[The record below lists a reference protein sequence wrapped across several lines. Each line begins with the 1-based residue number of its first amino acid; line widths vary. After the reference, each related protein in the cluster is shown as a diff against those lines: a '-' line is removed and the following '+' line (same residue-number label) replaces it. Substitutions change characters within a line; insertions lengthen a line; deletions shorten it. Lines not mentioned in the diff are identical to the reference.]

1 MSLKSAA
8 VTVLCAMAAA
18 VAGCTAQ
25 DSVTS
30 LPGQAPNAAV
40 PGPLATPAASTAPAT
55 TAPKRGP
62 VAADSTERITVDVG
76 GRERSFV
83 LSVPDGYTNH
93 NPWPVVLA
101 FHGWKEKA
109 EWMHD
114 YTGLD
119 TAAAVVVYAEGV
131 DQAWS
136 PAPYATT
143 SVAEDI
149 AYVEA
154 VLTWVREH
162 YLIDD
167 ASVNAV
173 GLSNGGGFATLLGCR
188 VPEQI
193 AAVATIS
200 AAYYQDVHHDC
211 AEVPV
216 PHLDVHGTA
225 DSVIEYYGGT
235 RHDTVYSSVPEVLAA
250 AAERNGC
257 DEGAEIMRE
266 STEVLEF
273 RWPGCEAGLQ
283 HIRVGGGGHTWPGGR
298 EDPNVSVP
306 EDFATYRV
314 LEFFGVGWRM

>member
-1 MSLKSAA
+1 MRKKIAA
-8 VTVLCAMAAA
+8 AAVLCAGLMAAA
-18 VAGCTAQ
+18 GCAPP
-25 DSVTS
+25 DSVGT
-30 LPGQAPNAAV
+30 LPEQAVNPAV
-40 PGPLATPAASTAPAT
+40 PGPLATPAASTVPAT
-55 TAPKRGP
+55 TAPGTGP
-62 VAADSTERITVDVG
+62 VAANDTERITLEVG
-76 GRERSFV
+76 GRERSFL

-93 NPWPVVLA
+93 SRWPVVLA

-119 TAAAVVVYAEGV
+119 TAAALVVYAEGV
-131 DQAWS
+131 DKAWS

-154 VLTWVREH
+154 VLAWVRER
-162 YLIDD
+162 YFVDD
-167 ASVNAV
+167 ANVNAV
-173 GLSNGGGFATLLGCR
+173 GLSNGGGFAALLGCQ
-188 VPEQI
+188 VPEKI

-216 PHLDVHGTA
+216 PHLDIHGTA
-225 DSVIEYYGGT
+225 DSVIKYYGGT
-235 RHDTVYSSVPEVLAA
+235 RHDTVYSSVPGVLAA
-250 AAERNGC
+250 AAKRNGC
-257 DEGAEIMRE
+257 QDGAEIMRE

-273 RWPGCEAGLQ
+273 RWPGCEAGLH
-283 HIRVGGGGHTWPGGR
+283 HIRVGVGGHTWPGGR